1 MTTSDN
7 ENEEA
12 PEEDAASA
20 DAAPSTE
27 AGGDLV
33 PAADVDADAGALVP
47 AAGAPVIIP
56 GSPEDPKSHTALLAP
71 ASKDRA
77 EAWRTRVLLP
87 LMLPIVSA
95 AAIFFY
101 VINLSRALL
110 AGGEWGSLVI
120 ASILVLSILGVVAWI
135 SAHPELRTGTLAVMV
150 AVLFLFIGATGLT
163 TLGPS
168 EDKSAATSGSAFQQ
182 PTGDAVGSVDVTAE
196 PTLKFNATNF
206 DTVAGVNQ
214 INYTLGGGTHTLV
227 FSEKEFAGFELQVS
241 PSKTKDSGKV
251 ELAAGTYTIYCT
263 IPGHRAAGMEATITV
278 TAGSGG
284 APAAGGGTTATTAAK

>member
-7 ENEEA
+7 ENEET

-110 AGGEWGSLVI
+110 AGG
-120 ASILVLSILGVVAWI
+120 
-135 SAHPELRTGTLAVMV
+135 
-150 AVLFLFIGATGLT
+150 
-163 TLGPS
+163 
-168 EDKSAATSGSAFQQ
+168 
-182 PTGDAVGSVDVTAE
+182 
-196 PTLKFNATNF
+196 
-206 DTVAGVNQ
+206 
-214 INYTLGGGTHTLV
+214 
-227 FSEKEFAGFELQVS
+227 
-241 PSKTKDSGKV
+241 
-251 ELAAGTYTIYCT
+251 
-263 IPGHRAAGMEATITV
+263 
-278 TAGSGG
+278 
-284 APAAGGGTTATTAAK
+284 